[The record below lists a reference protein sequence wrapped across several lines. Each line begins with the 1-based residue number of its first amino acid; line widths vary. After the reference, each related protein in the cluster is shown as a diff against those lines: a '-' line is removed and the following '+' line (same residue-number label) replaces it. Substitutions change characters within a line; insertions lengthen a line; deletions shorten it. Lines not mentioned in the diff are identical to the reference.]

1 MSSDTA
7 NAEARGSKEQVPA
20 HMSSRRSREQR
31 GETREYRPPD
41 RPRGTTNYDATNQP
55 DAH

>member
-41 RPRGTTNYDATNQP
+41 RPRGTTNHDATNQP